1 MKIDGECLIELIG
14 SCRNKVQVYRSVR
27 MPQLHTSL
35 HFHLT
40 PIVMINGS
48 SRRDLLL
55 NSQNFCR
62 SIPAGAENPSLSR
75 LCYRRLWGSRNRR
88 ALILGWAYYL
98 DAFSSYPL
106 RTWLPSVYRGHDNWY
121 TRALGFDG
129 GLKKPP
135 TDALRPIIPDNACIL
150 CITAAAGTELADAYS
165 PDTVIASSPG
175 KEVHDP
181 WAFYL
186 HAALLRQAFA
196 HCGKFPTAASR
207 RSLGRVSVP
216 VWLII
221 LSDQLLIIALVLTRY
236 SPVRHWKHHFPS
248 DLHVLSM
255 PPAFILS
262 QDRTLHEI
270 HSCITYSFLVRRQ
283 S

>member
-1 MKIDGECLIELIG
+1 M
-14 SCRNKVQVYRSVR
+14 VR
-27 MPQLHTSL
+27 
-35 HFHLT
+35 
-40 PIVMINGS
+40 
-48 SRRDLLL
+48 
-55 NSQNFCR
+55 
-62 SIPAGAENPSLSR
+62 
-75 LCYRRLWGSRNRR
+75 RR
-88 ALILGWAYYL
+88 A
-98 DAFSSYPL
+98 
-106 RTWLPSVYRGHDNWY
+106 
-121 TRALGFDG
+121 
-129 GLKKPP
+129 
-135 TDALRPIIPDNACIL
+135 DALRPIIPDNACIL
-150 CITAAAGTELADAYS
+150 CIIAAVGTELANAYS

-196 HCGKFPTAASR
+196 HCGKFPTAASC

-221 LSDQLLIIALVLTRY
+221 TLGISSHFQLLFPSQVQVLTRY
-236 SPVRHWKHHFPS
+236 SPVRHWKHHFLS

-283 S
+283 SHLANKPVYIEVPQAVLPVTVFEAVVRIPYNTQLKQVLANGK

>member
-1 MKIDGECLIELIG
+1 MHHLCPRSLVSEGTPLFQEDSRHVKPCYSTVRVERTTPSIHRLRLGLVGSLIPFAPLAFVSEC
-14 SCRNKVQVYRSVR
+14 QYRPSRV
-27 MPQLHTSL
+27 LSL
-35 HFHLT
+35 LAFFPISIHLT
-40 PIVMINGS
+40 VPPG
-48 SRRDLLL
+48 
-55 NSQNFCR
+55 NS
-62 SIPAGAENPSLSR
+62 
-75 LCYRRLWGSRNRR
+75 LCPY
-88 ALILGWAYYL
+88 
-98 DAFSSYPL
+98 
-106 RTWLPSVYRGHDNWY
+106 H
-121 TRALGFDG
+121 
-129 GLKKPP
+129 
-135 TDALRPIIPDNACIL
+135 ALRPIIPDNACIL

-165 PDTVIASSPG
+165 SDTVIASSPR
-175 KEVHDP
+175 KEVYDP
-181 WAFYL
+181 WAFFL

-196 HCGKFPTAASR
+196 HCGKFLTAASR

-221 LSDQLLIIALVLTRY
+221 LSDQLLIIALVLARY

-270 HSCITYSFLVRRQ
+270 PSSITYSFLLRRQ